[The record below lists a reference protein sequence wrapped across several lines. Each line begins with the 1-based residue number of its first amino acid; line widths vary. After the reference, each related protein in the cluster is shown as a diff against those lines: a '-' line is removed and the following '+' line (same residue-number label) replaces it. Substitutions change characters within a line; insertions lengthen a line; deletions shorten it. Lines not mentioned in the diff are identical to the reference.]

1 MKTACYTSRKPVAPD
16 RYHQIVNTLNGFPV
30 LPGFAVSLSV
40 GAVVI
45 LGIAN
50 IALQASNPAIDPI
63 SVGDLTLKGAL
74 CAAVVVLWRALGVKD
89 ARIEAQ
95 NEQLIAN
102 SKASTE
108 ALVAFTASN
117 TELRRIIEHLGDGYA
132 GYASKLPR

>member
-1 MKTACYTSRKPVAPD
+1 MSRLFRVLHFGLKPMAPD
-16 RYHQIVNTLNGFPV
+16 KYHQIANTLNGFPA

-45 LGIAN
+45 LGVAN
-50 IALQASNPAIDPI
+50 IIFQASSPSIDPI

-108 ALVAFTASN
+108 ALVAFTVSN
-117 TELRRIIEHLGDGYA
+117 TELRRIIEHLGEGY
-132 GYASKLPR
+132 SNRLPR